1 MNMSNQFRVI
11 IGDGTTLAKLA
22 NSDQLKLLLLLPE
35 NVSVFFGD
43 YAVHDATMGGRLTSQ
58 SWEIRGLIAEHPDRI
73 KIIET
78 DAWEMVKRH
87 GEIFAAYCKSDA
99 LRKIYELEG
108 LDPPR
113 DLVLPADDFI
123 ANLLRKLIEEKSE
136 VTTKV
141 VMSDLN
147 LTFEES
153 DHLTGKLHLISL
165 DTFLEWSS
173 MLII

>member
-1 MNMSNQFRVI
+1 MSDQFKVI
-11 IGDGTTLAKLA
+11 IADSPTLVTLANTDK
-22 NSDQLKLLLLLPE
+22 LKLLLLLPE

-43 YAVHDATMGGRLTSQ
+43 YAVHDATMGGRLTPQ
-58 SWEIRGLIAEHPDRI
+58 SWLIRGLIAEHPEKI
-73 KIIET
+73 QIIET
-78 DAWEMVKRH
+78 DVWKMVKRH
-87 GEIFAAYCKSDA
+87 GEIYAAYSKSDA
-99 LRKIYELEG
+99 LRKMYELEG
-108 LDPPR
+108 LEPPR

-153 DHLTGKLHLISL
+153 DHPGGNIHLISL
-165 DTFLEWSS
+165 NTFLEWSS
-173 MLII
+173 MLTI